1 MKSNSL
7 FTYVIYA
14 LLLGLILIAGY
25 KACQIRQ
32 EQALQKKEREEL
44 EQVMRDLGY
53 TNDTT
58 ANGSSYLGNADSNG
72 TAPKSAP
79 TTAPGAKTT
88 TSTPKVS
95 ATGIEDDEPAATTA
109 KSPATTTKPAANTA
123 RPLAA
128 TPSSTTSGAK
138 TSGGSTQ
145 PSGLSGNVPSYG
157 GRYLVITGAF
167 KQMEN
172 ARDEMET
179 LVKAGYRNAEVKK
192 FTGAWA
198 HVIALRTNDK
208 AAAER
213 AVQKLKSE
221 GYPGAY
227 LKDSK

>member
-44 EQVMRDLGY
+44 EQVMRNLGY
-53 TNDTT
+53 TNDST
-58 ANGSSYLGNADSNG
+58 ANGSSYLGGADSSTI
-72 TAPKSAP
+72 TAKSAP
-79 TTAPGAKTT
+79 VTTTATKSTS
-88 TSTPKVS
+88 STPKVS
-95 ATGIEDDEPAATTA
+95 ANGIEEDEPAAKTA
-109 KSPATTTKPAANTA
+109 KPATNTA
-123 RPLAA
+123 KPLASA
-128 TPSSTTSGAK
+128 PTTTSTSAK
-138 TSGGSTQ
+138 TSTSTQ
-145 PSGLSGNVPSYG
+145 PSTLSGNVPSYG